1 MKVFLQQLLIAIQIM
16 YFTSSYLRVVTPV
29 TEDGNRPRII
39 NGQQVF
45 KETALP
51 LSAKK
56 HLMERNRNL
65 PQHLRMT
72 IEEVH
77 NNDVQPVVTNGAR
90 EIIERKKPGPKPK
103 SFQNE
108 NA

>member
-1 MKVFLQQLLIAIQIM
+1 M

-29 TEDGNRPRII
+29 TEDGNRPKLI
-39 NGQQVF
+39 NGQQVY

-56 HLMERNRNL
+56 MLVEQNRNL
-65 PQHLRMT
+65 PQHLRKT

-77 NNDVQPVVTNGAR
+77 NNDVQPVVTN
-90 EIIERKKPGPKPK
+90 ESVKTTERKKPGPKPK
-103 SFQNE
+103 SFQ
-108 NA
+108 

>member
-1 MKVFLQQLLIAIQIM
+1 M
-16 YFTSSYLRVVTPV
+16 YFKSSYLRVVTPV
-29 TEDGNRPRII
+29 TEDGNRPKII

-56 HLMERNRNL
+56 MLIDQNKGL
-65 PQHLRMT
+65 PVHLRKI

-77 NNDVQPVVTNGAR
+77 NNDVQPVVTNHVP
-90 EIIERKKPGPKPK
+90 EKKRPGPKPK
-103 SFQNE
+103 SFKHA

>member
-1 MKVFLQQLLIAIQIM
+1 M
-16 YFTSSYLRVVTPV
+16 YFANSYLRVVTPV

-56 HLMERNRNL
+56 MLMEQNRNL
-65 PQHLRMT
+65 PVHLRKI

-77 NNDVQPVVTNGAR
+77 NSEVQPVVTNESVKAETVR
-90 EIIERKKPGPKPK
+90 RKPGPKPK
-103 SFQNE
+103 SFQ
-108 NA
+108 

>member
-1 MKVFLQQLLIAIQIM
+1 M

-56 HLMERNRNL
+56 ALLEQNRNL
-65 PQHLRMT
+65 PVHLRKV

-77 NNDVQPVVTNGAR
+77 NDDVQPVVTNQSIMTAQT
-90 EIIERKKPGPKPK
+90 ERRKPGPKPK
-103 SFQNE
+103 SLQNAE
-108 NA
+108 A

>member
-1 MKVFLQQLLIAIQIM
+1 M

-29 TEDGNRPRII
+29 TEDGNRPRIV

-77 NNDVQPVVTNGAR
+77 NNDVQPVVTNQSVAAQPKR
-90 EIIERKKPGPKPK
+90 RKPGPKPK
-103 SFQNE
+103 SF
-108 NA
+108 A

>member
-1 MKVFLQQLLIAIQIM
+1 M

-29 TEDGNRPRII
+29 TEDGNRPRIV

-56 HLMERNRNL
+56 HLIEQNRNL
-65 PQHLRMT
+65 PVHLRKI

-77 NNDVQPVVTNGAR
+77 NNDVQPVVTNQSVAAQPQK
-90 EIIERKKPGPKPK
+90 EKLKPGPKPK
-103 SFQNE
+103 SFQNA

>member
-1 MKVFLQQLLIAIQIM
+1 M
-16 YFTSSYLRVVTPV
+16 YFKSSYLRVVTPV

-56 HLMERNRNL
+56 QLMEQNRNL
-65 PQHLRMT
+65 PVHLRKI

-77 NNDVQPVVTNGAR
+77 NDEVQPVVTNH
-90 EIIERKKPGPKPK
+90 ILIKERGKPGPKPK
-103 SFQNE
+103 S
-108 NA
+108 AKHATV

>member
-1 MKVFLQQLLIAIQIM
+1 M

-56 HLMERNRNL
+56 HLMEQNRTL
-65 PQHLRMT
+65 PVHLRKI

-77 NNDVQPVVTNGAR
+77 NNDVQPVVTNESAAVPQV
-90 EIIERKKPGPKPK
+90 ERRKPGPKPK
-103 SFQNE
+103 SFQN
-108 NA
+108 A

>member
-1 MKVFLQQLLIAIQIM
+1 M
-16 YFTSSYLRVVTPV
+16 YFKDSYLRVVTPV
-29 TEDGNRPRII
+29 TEDGNRPRIV

-56 HLMERNRNL
+56 MLLEQNRNL
-65 PQHLRMT
+65 PVHLRKT

-77 NNDVQPVVTNGAR
+77 NNDVQPVVTNQSVISAQPV
-90 EIIERKKPGPKPK
+90 KNKPGPKPK
-103 SFQNE
+103 SLQNG
-108 NA
+108 

>member
-1 MKVFLQQLLIAIQIM
+1 M

-29 TEDGNRPRII
+29 TEDGNRPRIV

-56 HLMERNRNL
+56 MLMEQNRGL
-65 PQHLRMT
+65 PVHLRKI

-77 NNDVQPVVTNGAR
+77 NNDVQPVVTNQSSAAQV
-90 EIIERKKPGPKPK
+90 ERKKPGPKPK
-103 SFQNE
+103 SLQN
-108 NA
+108 A

>member
-1 MKVFLQQLLIAIQIM
+1 M
-16 YFTSSYLRVVTPV
+16 YFTNSYLRVVTPV

-56 HLMERNRNL
+56 HLIEQNRNL
-65 PQHLRMT
+65 PVHLRKT

-77 NNDVQPVVTNGAR
+77 NNEAQPVVTNQSMAAQP
-90 EIIERKKPGPKPK
+90 ERRKPGPKPK

>member
-1 MKVFLQQLLIAIQIM
+1 M

-56 HLMERNRNL
+56 HLMEQNRTL
-65 PQHLRMT
+65 PVHLRKI

-77 NNDVQPVVTNGAR
+77 NNDVQPVVTNQSAVSAQ
-90 EIIERKKPGPKPK
+90 IERKKPGPKPK
-103 SFQNE
+103 SFQN
-108 NA
+108 A

>member
-1 MKVFLQQLLIAIQIM
+1 M
-16 YFTSSYLRVVTPV
+16 YFTSSYLRVVSPV
-29 TEDGNRPRII
+29 TEDGNRPRIV

-56 HLMERNRNL
+56 MLLEQNRNL
-65 PQHLRMT
+65 PVHLRKI

-77 NNDVQPVVTNGAR
+77 NNDVQPVVTNQSAAAQP
-90 EIIERKKPGPKPK
+90 ERKKPGPKPK
-103 SFQNE
+103 SLQNAE
-108 NA
+108 A

>member
-1 MKVFLQQLLIAIQIM
+1 M

-29 TEDGNRPRII
+29 TEDGNRPRIV

-56 HLMERNRNL
+56 MLMEQNRGL
-65 PQHLRMT
+65 PVHLRKI

-77 NNDVQPVVTNGAR
+77 NNDVQPVVTNQSAAVQV
-90 EIIERKKPGPKPK
+90 ERKKPGPKPK
-103 SFQNE
+103 SLQN
-108 NA
+108 A

>member
-1 MKVFLQQLLIAIQIM
+1 M
-16 YFTSSYLRVVTPV
+16 YFTSSYLRVVSPV
-29 TEDGNRPRII
+29 TEDGNRPKII

-56 HLMERNRNL
+56 MLMEQNRNL
-65 PQHLRMT
+65 PVHLRKT

-77 NNDVQPVVTNGAR
+77 NNDVQPVVTNASINEKPR
-90 EIIERKKPGPKPK
+90 NKPGPKPK
-103 SFQNE
+103 S
-108 NA
+108 

>member
-1 MKVFLQQLLIAIQIM
+1 M
-16 YFTSSYLRVVTPV
+16 YFHNSYLRVVTPV

-56 HLMERNRNL
+56 MLLEQNRNL
-65 PQHLRMT
+65 PVHLRKT

-77 NNDVQPVVTNGAR
+77 NNDVQPVVINQSATAQV
-90 EIIERKKPGPKPK
+90 EKKKPGPKPK
-103 SFQNE
+103 SFQNAE
-108 NA
+108 A

>member
-1 MKVFLQQLLIAIQIM
+1 M
-16 YFTSSYLRVVTPV
+16 YFANSYLRVVTPV

-56 HLMERNRNL
+56 MLMEQNRNL
-65 PQHLRMT
+65 PVHLRKI

-77 NNDVQPVVTNGAR
+77 NSDVQPVVTNETANAQP
-90 EIIERKKPGPKPK
+90 ERRKPGPKPK
-103 SFQNE
+103 SFQ
-108 NA
+108 

>member
-1 MKVFLQQLLIAIQIM
+1 M
-16 YFTSSYLRVVTPV
+16 YFANSYLRVVTPV
-29 TEDGNRPRII
+29 TEDGNRPRIV

-56 HLMERNRNL
+56 MLVEQNKNL
-65 PQHLRMT
+65 PKHLQKI

-77 NNDVQPVVTNGAR
+77 NNDAQPVVTNQSAAAQP
-90 EIIERKKPGPKPK
+90 ERKKPGPKPK
-103 SFQNE
+103 SLQN
-108 NA
+108 A

>member
-1 MKVFLQQLLIAIQIM
+1 M
-16 YFTSSYLRVVTPV
+16 YFKNSYLRVVTPV
-29 TEDGNRPRII
+29 TEDGNRPRIV

-56 HLMERNRNL
+56 MLLEQNRGL
-65 PQHLRMT
+65 PVHLRKT

-77 NNDVQPVVTNGAR
+77 NNDVQPVVTNQSAVAAQT
-90 EIIERKKPGPKPK
+90 ERRKPGPKPK
-103 SFQNE
+103 SFKNE
-108 NA
+108 EA

>member
-1 MKVFLQQLLIAIQIM
+1 M

-29 TEDGNRPRII
+29 TADGNRPLIV
-39 NGQQVF
+39 NGSQVF

-56 HLMERNRNL
+56 HLIEQNKSL
-65 PQHLRMT
+65 PVHLRKT

-77 NNDVQPVVTNGAR
+77 NNDAQSVVTNATPVIKETAG
-90 EIIERKKPGPKPK
+90 RKKPGPKPK
-103 SFQNE
+103 SFQN
-108 NA
+108 A

>member
-1 MKVFLQQLLIAIQIM
+1 M
-16 YFTSSYLRVVTPV
+16 YFKSSYLRVVTPV
-29 TEDGNRPRII
+29 TEDGNRPKII

-56 HLMERNRNL
+56 MLVEQNRNL
-65 PQHLRMT
+65 PVHLRKI

-77 NNDVQPVVTNGAR
+77 NTEVQPVVTNHKP
-90 EIIERKKPGPKPK
+90 EKKKPGPKKK
-103 SFQNE
+103 SFS
-108 NA
+108 NAEA

>member
-1 MKVFLQQLLIAIQIM
+1 M
-16 YFTSSYLRVVTPV
+16 YFHNSYLRVVTPV
-29 TEDGNRPRII
+29 TEDGNRPRIV

-56 HLMERNRNL
+56 MLMEQNRGL
-65 PQHLRMT
+65 PVHLRKI

-77 NNDVQPVVTNGAR
+77 NNDAQPVVTNQSVTASQV
-90 EIIERKKPGPKPK
+90 ERKKPGPKPK
-103 SFQNE
+103 TLQN
-108 NA
+108 A

>member
-1 MKVFLQQLLIAIQIM
+1 M

-29 TEDGNRPRII
+29 TEDGNRPRIV
-39 NGQQVF
+39 NGVQVF

-56 HLMERNRNL
+56 MLMEQNRNL
-65 PQHLRMT
+65 PVHLRKT

-77 NNDVQPVVTNGAR
+77 NNDEQPVVTNQSAVASKTAR
-90 EIIERKKPGPKPK
+90 LKPGPKPK
-103 SFQNE
+103 SFQN
-108 NA
+108 A

>member
-1 MKVFLQQLLIAIQIM
+1 M

-29 TEDGNRPRII
+29 TEDGNRPRIV
-39 NGQQVF
+39 NGMPVY

-56 HLMERNRNL
+56 HLVEQNRNL
-65 PQHLRMT
+65 PQHLRKT

-77 NNDVQPVVTNGAR
+77 NNDVQAIVTNQSAAAQP
-90 EIIERKKPGPKPK
+90 ERRKPGPKPK
-103 SFQNE
+103 SFQN
-108 NA
+108 A

>member
-1 MKVFLQQLLIAIQIM
+1 M
-16 YFTSSYLRVVTPV
+16 YFTSSYLRVVSPV
-29 TEDGNRPRII
+29 TEDGNRPKII

-56 HLMERNRNL
+56 MLMEQNRNL
-65 PQHLRMT
+65 PVHLRKT

-77 NNDVQPVVTNGAR
+77 NNDVQPVVTNNSQP
-90 EIIERKKPGPKPK
+90 ERRKPGPKPK
-103 SFQNE
+103 SLQNE

>member
-1 MKVFLQQLLIAIQIM
+1 M
-16 YFTSSYLRVVTPV
+16 YFKSSYLRVVTPV
-29 TEDGNRPRII
+29 TEDGNRPRIV

-56 HLMERNRNL
+56 HLIEQNRTL
-65 PQHLRMT
+65 PVHLRKI

-77 NNDVQPVVTNGAR
+77 NDEVQPVVTNHIPEKR
-90 EIIERKKPGPKPK
+90 KPGPKPK
-103 SFQNE
+103 SFN
-108 NA
+108 NANA

>member
-1 MKVFLQQLLIAIQIM
+1 M

-29 TEDGNRPRII
+29 TEDGNRPRIV

-56 HLMERNRNL
+56 HLMEQNRNL
-65 PQHLRMT
+65 PVHLRKI

-77 NNDVQPVVTNGAR
+77 NNDVQAIVTNQSVAAQV
-90 EIIERKKPGPKPK
+90 ERKKPGPKPK
-103 SFQNE
+103 S

>member
-1 MKVFLQQLLIAIQIM
+1 M

-29 TEDGNRPRII
+29 TEDGNRPRIV

-56 HLMERNRNL
+56 MLIEQNRNL
-65 PQHLRMT
+65 PVHLRKI

-77 NNDVQPVVTNGAR
+77 NNDVQPVVTNQSVQDTG
-90 EIIERKKPGPKPK
+90 RKKPGPKPK
-103 SFQNE
+103 TFQNA

>member
-1 MKVFLQQLLIAIQIM
+1 M
-16 YFTSSYLRVVTPV
+16 YFANSYLRVVSPV
-29 TEDGNRPRII
+29 TEDGNRPKIV

-56 HLMERNRNL
+56 MLTEQNRNL
-65 PQHLRMT
+65 PVHLRKI

-77 NNDVQPVVTNGAR
+77 NNDVQPVVTNESVKAQP
-90 EIIERKKPGPKPK
+90 ERRKPGPKPK
-103 SFQNE
+103 SFQ
-108 NA
+108 

>member
-1 MKVFLQQLLIAIQIM
+1 M

-29 TEDGNRPRII
+29 TEDGNRPRIV

-56 HLMERNRNL
+56 HLMEQNRNL
-65 PQHLRMT
+65 PVHLRKI

-77 NNDVQPVVTNGAR
+77 NNDVQPVVTNQSVAAKP
-90 EIIERKKPGPKPK
+90 ERGKPGPKPK
-103 SFQNE
+103 SLQNG
-108 NA
+108 